1 MKKLNNK
8 GITVIEI
15 LLCFVL
21 ASLVTMT
28 IFNIVDSFSKL
39 KQREIA
45 KNDITVQKTL
55 LSKVMT
61 DDIVKLG
68 LQNVTVNGLG
78 VSSAKATTYTPKS
91 YGVATDKGFNPVTWS
106 NCSENEA
113 KQPGSNCFYSESATI
128 IEVIF
133 QFRTGAKRVL
143 RILKQTNNLDL
154 DAANKGTYHGD
165 KYYMA
170 YGELNSNN
178 KTFKANSVT
187 SIDFDSFGYFT
198 KEKEGTKYRIYKTE
212 IGNIFITKKNSI
224 LKLDVRFDN
233 GDLGQEYG
241 FFLVTPTSIDERGNI
256 QKEQLNK
263 YVMRVYQ
270 ENTTEDIHSSSVRN
284 EITDIIF
291 SKGTTKVPAGAQYSN
306 KSWDVSLQ
314 QDQSVMAYVYQKNQQ
329 KILIIRTD
337 DNNKQPIAN
346 PTSSYLLSYFPSLK
360 TVDMD
365 DLDMSKVTD
374 TSHMFE
380 GDENL
385 TTISTKTQDDYSNVW
400 NTNIGKTLT
409 NTSYMFAGC
418 KNIQHLRFNKANFN
432 TEQVTNVS
440 HMFQGCEKLGKLW
453 IEFDTINLRDMS
465 YLLDNC
471 KAITYINFGSWNTSN
486 VINMKAAFRNTTAM
500 TTAKMQGS
508 FTTKNVQDIDEFF
521 AGCSN
526 LSKIIVNPSQ
536 WTFNSQVR
544 GTDMF
549 KGCTK
554 LPNFNASQVN
564 IAKAK
569 LTSSGGYFVDRE

>member
-21 ASLVTMT
+21 AALVTMT

-45 KNDITVQKTL
+45 KNDITVQKTI

-91 YGVATDKGFNPVTWS
+91 YGVATSNGFNPVTWS
-106 NCSENEA
+106 NCSDQATE
-113 KQPGSNCFYSESATI
+113 GSNCFYADSATI

-133 QFRTGAKRVL
+133 QFRTGAKRIL

-154 DAANKGTYHGD
+154 DSANKGTYHGD

-170 YGELNSNN
+170 YGELNTNN
-178 KTFKANSVT
+178 KTFKTNSVT
-187 SIDFDSFGYFT
+187 SIDFDSFGYY
-198 KEKEGTKYRIYKTE
+198 KKKKDGSDYRIYKTE
-212 IGNIFITKKNSI
+212 IGNIFITKKNGI

-263 YVMRVYQ
+263 YVMRIYN
-270 ENTTEDIHSSSVRN
+270 ENTTEDIHSSMVRN
-284 EITDIIF
+284 EVTDIIF
-291 SKGTTKVPAGAQYSN
+291 SKGDTKTPTGAQYTN

-314 QDQSVMAYVYQKNQQ
+314 QDRSVMAYLYQKGTNQ
-329 KILIIRTD
+329 KILLIRTD
-337 DNNKQPIAN
+337 DNNKKPIAN
-346 PTSSYLLSYFPSLK
+346 PTSSYLFAYFPSLK

-365 DLDMSKVTD
+365 DFDMSKVTD
-374 TSHMFE
+374 VSHMFE
-380 GDENL
+380 ADDNL
-385 TTISTKTQDDYSNVW
+385 TTISNHKQDGYQVW
-400 NTNIGKTLT
+400 WPSIGKTLS

-418 KNIQHLRFNKANFN
+418 KQIETLRFNRENFK
-432 TEQVTNVS
+432 TEQVTDMS
-440 HMFQGCEKLGKLW
+440 HMFQGCENLAQLW
-453 IEFDTINLRDMS
+453 IEFDTLNLIDMS
-465 YLLDNC
+465 YLLDDC
-471 KAITYINFGSWNTSN
+471 RKITYINFGSWNTSN
-486 VINMKAAFRNTTAM
+486 VINMKAAFRNNISM
-500 TTAKMQGS
+500 TEAKMQGS
-508 FTTKNVQDIDEFF
+508 FTTKKVQNIDEFF
-521 AGCSN
+521 SGCN
-526 LSKIIVNPSQ
+526 KLGKITVNPSQ

-549 KGCTK
+549 KGCTS
-554 LPNFNASQVN
+554 LPNFNASQVD
-564 IAKAK
+564 ITKAK
-569 LTSSGGYFVDRE
+569 LTSNGGYFVDH